1 MALKETPLALAAW
14 IGVTQLLFVT
24 TWTLYVVYLP
34 QLAAQ
39 AGIPKHWVPWILVA
53 DQLIFALTDVL
64 TGFWLDRVR
73 AGLAR
78 IGPWMLGVTAVSC
91 IAFIALPFA
100 GASEVVLLASIGVW
114 AVTSAALRSPPW
126 VLLSRHAAT
135 PSIPWLSTLVLT
147 GTAVGSALA
156 PYLGIALRGVDPRFP
171 FVLSSV
177 TLIATVAGLV
187 VAERR
192 RSRDTRSEPQPAQ
205 TLPPSS
211 LFLALLFL
219 ALGIQVHYSLNSAPR
234 YLQFASPAEVVYLM
248 PVFWVGFNLLMFA
261 AGRMV
266 RRIGPGDAIAI
277 AAACG
282 AIATLAAAVA
292 PNLPVLLAAQFLA
305 GGCWGAALVA
315 AYTAAVALGRTGRE
329 GRFLGTLF
337 GVLAAAVAL
346 RIAAVA
352 TGAEREPVFSALLP
366 WLPEVAWLAA
376 ALLLLLA
383 ARRASRPG

>member
-1 MALKETPLALAAW
+1 MALAAW

-53 DQLIFALTDVL
+53 DQLVFALTDVA

-78 IGPWMLGVTAVSC
+78 VGPWMLGVTAVSC
-91 IAFIALPFA
+91 VAFIALPFA
-100 GASEVVLLASIGVW
+100 GASEVVLLAAIGLW

-156 PYLGIALRGVDPRFP
+156 PYLGIALRGVDPRVP
-171 FVLSSV
+171 FVLSSA
-177 TLIATVAGLV
+177 TLVATVAGLV

-192 RSRDTRSEPQPAQ
+192 RSEAQNEPQPA
-205 TLPPSS
+205 TALPPSR

-234 YLQFASPAEVVYLM
+234 YLQFASPAALAYLM

-261 AGRMV
+261 GARLV
-266 RRIGPGDAIAI
+266 KRIGAADAMAL
-277 AAACG
+277 ASACG
-282 AIATLAAAVA
+282 AIATLAAALA
-292 PNLPVLLAAQFLA
+292 PNLSALLVAQFLA

-337 GVLAAAVAL
+337 AVLAAAVAL
-346 RIAAVA
+346 RIAAVT
-352 TGAEREPVFSALLP
+352 TGAEREPSFSALLP
-366 WLPEVAWLAA
+366 WLPEAAWLAA
-376 ALLLLLA
+376 ALLLLVVS
-383 ARRASRPG
+383 RASRPG

>member
-1 MALKETPLALAAW
+1 LAPKETPSALAAW

-39 AGIPKHWVPWILVA
+39 AGMPKHWVPWILVA
-53 DQLIFALTDVL
+53 DQVVFALTDVA

-73 AGLAR
+73 ASLAR
-78 IGPWMLGVTAVSC
+78 IGPWMLGVTAISC
-91 IAFIALPFA
+91 AAFIVLPFA
-100 GASEVVLLASIGVW
+100 GASAGVLLGAIAVW

-135 PSIPWLSTLVLT
+135 PSLPWLSTLALT

-156 PYLGIALRGVDPRFP
+156 PYLGIALRGVDPRVP

-177 TLIATVAGLV
+177 TLVATVAGLV
-187 VAERR
+187 AAERR
-192 RSRDTRSEPQPAQ
+192 RSVVQSEPRPAW
-205 TLPPSS
+205 TLPPSR
-211 LFLALLFL
+211 LFLALAFL
-219 ALGIQVHYSLNSAPR
+219 ALGIQVHYSLNSASR
-234 YLQFASPAEVVYLM
+234 YLRFASPAELAYLM

-261 AGRMV
+261 AV
-266 RRIGPGDAIAI
+266 RLVKRIGPGDAMAG

-282 AIATLAAAVA
+282 ALATLAAGVA
-292 PNLPVLLAAQFLA
+292 PNLPALLAAQFLA

-337 GVLAAAVAL
+337 AVLAAAVAL

-352 TGAEREPVFSALLP
+352 TGAEREPAFSALLP
-366 WLPEVAWLAA
+366 WLPEAAWLAA
-376 ALLLLLA
+376 ALLLLGA
-383 ARRASRPG
+383 IRASRPG